1 MLEVNHL
8 EKKFSETKGIFDM
21 TFTLQPGEIT
31 ALLGRNGSGKT
42 TLINCM
48 LSLLKQDYG
57 VVLLDDK
64 EVSQQLE
71 KVALISAN
79 LSSISYMSVD
89 DYGHFL
95 EQYYPTFQFED
106 YKAILRDLKISS
118 DGVISSL
125 SKGDQMKVELAAGF
139 AMHAKVLLLDEP
151 FTNLD
156 IYAKEDAIKHLL
168 AQVQEDVI
176 ILVATHDIDEIEGIA
191 DRCLI
196 LDEGKLVDDFY
207 LDVLHEEGLEL
218 KQYLQKYRPE

>member
-1 MLEVNHL
+1 MLEVSRL
-8 EKKFSETKGIFDM
+8 EKKFSKTKRIFDM

-57 VVLLDDK
+57 VVLLDGK
-64 EVSQQLE
+64 EVREQLE
-71 KVALISAN
+71 KVSLISAN
-79 LSSISYMSVD
+79 LSFISYMNVD

-95 EQYYPTFQFED
+95 EQYYPAFQFED
-106 YKAILRDLKISS
+106 YQTILCDLKISS
-118 DGVISSL
+118 HGTISSL

-151 FTNLD
+151 FTSLD

-191 DRCLI
+191 DRYLI

-207 LDVLHEEGLEL
+207 LDALHEEGLEL
-218 KQYLQKYRPE
+218 KQYLQKYRP

>member
-1 MLEVNHL
+1 MLEVSRL
-8 EKKFSETKGIFDM
+8 EKKFSKTKGIFDM
-21 TFTLQPGEIT
+21 TFTLEPGEIT

-57 VVLLDDK
+57 VVLLDGK
-64 EVSQQLE
+64 EVRQQLE

-95 EQYYPTFQFED
+95 EQYYPAFQYED
-106 YKAILRDLKISS
+106 YQTILRDLKISS
-118 DGVISSL
+118 HGIISSL

-168 AQVQEDVI
+168 AQVQEDLV

-207 LDVLHEEGLEL
+207 LDAMHEEGLEL
-218 KQYLQKYRPE
+218 KQYLQKYRP

>member
-8 EKKFSETKGIFDM
+8 EKKFSEKKGIFDM

-95 EQYYPTFQFED
+95 EQYYPAFQFED

-207 LDVLHEEGLEL
+207 LDALHEEGLEL

>member
-1 MLEVNHL
+1 MLEVSRL
-8 EKKFSETKGIFDM
+8 EKAFSKTKGIFDM

-57 VVLLDDK
+57 VVLLDGK

-79 LSSISYMSVD
+79 LSSISYMCVD

-95 EQYYPTFQFED
+95 EQYYPAFQFDD
-106 YKAILRDLKISS
+106 YKIILKDLKISS
-118 DGVISSL
+118 EGKISSL

-151 FTNLD
+151 FTSLD
-156 IYAKEDAIKHLL
+156 LYAKEDAIKHLL
-168 AQVQEDVI
+168 AQVQDDVT

-191 DRCLI
+191 DRCFI

-207 LDVLHEEGLEL
+207 LDALHEEGLEL
-218 KQYLQKYRPE
+218 KQYLQKYRP

>member
-1 MLEVNHL
+1 MLEVSRL
-8 EKKFSETKGIFDM
+8 EKAFSKTKGIFDM

-57 VVLLDDK
+57 VVLLDGK
-64 EVSQQLE
+64 HVSEQLE

-79 LSSISYMSVD
+79 LSSISYMRVD

-95 EQYYPTFQFED
+95 EQYYPAFQFED
-106 YKAILRDLKISS
+106 YKIILKDLKISS
-118 DGVISSL
+118 EGKISSL

-151 FTNLD
+151 FTSLD
-156 IYAKEDAIKHLL
+156 LYAKEDAIKHLL
-168 AQVQEDVI
+168 AQVQDDVT

-207 LDVLHEEGLEL
+207 LDALHEEGLEL
-218 KQYLQKYRPE
+218 KQYLQKYRP

>member
-1 MLEVNHL
+1 MLEVSRL
-8 EKKFSETKGIFDM
+8 EKKFSKTKGIFDM

-57 VVLLDDK
+57 VVLLDGK
-64 EVSQQLE
+64 EVREQLE
-71 KVALISAN
+71 KVSLISAN
-79 LSSISYMSVD
+79 LSFISYMNVD

-95 EQYYPTFQFED
+95 EQYYPAFQFED
-106 YKAILRDLKISS
+106 YQTILCDLKISS
-118 DGVISSL
+118 HGTISSL

-151 FTNLD
+151 FTSLD

-207 LDVLHEEGLEL
+207 LDALHEEGLEL
-218 KQYLQKYRPE
+218 KQYLQKYRP